1 MPRRAFVVVV
11 ISCALFGALVPPA
24 HAGWRDRVDR
34 AIGRKSVGVSV
45 RFDGRVLY
53 AHNDRTKRVP
63 ASNQKLLLSMA
74 LLDVLPPDY
83 RFRTIA
89 AGKVE
94 GTVVN
99 GDLWLLGRGDPT
111 VTGGGKYPSTL
122 PFAPTRLGDL
132 ARAIKRRGIKRIA
145 GSIVGSTG
153 YFARDW
159 YAQGWK
165 ADFAAEEV
173 PLPTALTLDG
183 NKSGDYHVPDPERRA
198 AASLSRKLRSIGV
211 RVRDR
216 ASTGPAPT
224 GLPRVATVTS
234 RPLSALM
241 THMNRSSMNF
251 FAEVFGKRLGL
262 ERHGHPGTIAK
273 GAAAIREWAAG
284 HGVTIESYDSSGL
297 SYSNRASPRGIAKLV
312 DLADDMPWADELRF
326 TLPGANQGTL
336 EDRLHGVRLRA
347 KTGTLT
353 DISTLSG
360 WVWLRQVDEWGYFSI
375 MSRGMDKS
383 RAAEIENKIVRILYN
398 YGRPGAE
405 SQSSA
410 SAPGS
415 KLAL

>member
-1 MPRRAFVVVV
+1 
-11 ISCALFGALVPPA
+11 
-24 HAGWRDRVDR
+24 
-34 AIGRKSVGVSV
+34 V
-45 RFDGRVLY
+45 RFQDRVLY
-53 AHNDRTKRVP
+53 RHGDRNKRVP

-74 LLDVLPPDY
+74 LFDVLPPDY

-89 AGKVE
+89 AGE
-94 GTVVN
+94 RDGGVVN
-99 GDLWLLGRGDPT
+99 GNLWLLGRGDPT
-111 VTGGGKYPSTL
+111 VTGGGKYAKTL

-132 ARAIKRRGIKRIA
+132 ARAIKRAGIKRID
-145 GSIVGSTG
+145 GGIVGSTG

-183 NKSGDYHVPDPERRA
+183 NKVGDYHVPDPERRA
-198 AASLSRKLRSIGV
+198 AESLSRKLRSMGV

-224 GLPRVATVTS
+224 GLPRVAAVTS
-234 RPLSALM
+234 RPLKTLM

-262 ERHGHPGTIAK
+262 ERHGRPGTIAK
-273 GAAAIREWAAG
+273 GAAAIREWAG
-284 HGVTIESYDSSGL
+284 SHGVTIESYDSSGL
-297 SYSNRASPRGIAKLV
+297 SYSNRVSPRGLAKLV
-312 DLADDMPWADELRF
+312 DIVDDEPWADELRF

-336 EDRLHGVRLRA
+336 EDRLRGVRLRA

-360 WVWLRQVDEWGYFSI
+360 WVWLSQVNNWGYFSI
-375 MSRGMDKS
+375 MSRGMDKT
-383 RAAEIENKIVRILYN
+383 RAAAIEDKIVRILHDYA
-398 YGRPGAE
+398 RPGAGTPP
-405 SQSSA
+405 A
-410 SAPGS
+410 AIAPGA